1 MLASF
6 ARTHQYPI
14 GEGVPYAERWRAVLA
29 LLLGVSMASLDTAIA
44 NTALPTMARD
54 LQTTDALSVW
64 IVSSY
69 QLAMIAALLPAGA
82 LGEIVGHRRVS
93 MAGLVLFTLSSL
105 ACGLA
110 PSLEW
115 LVAARVVQ
123 GLGAAG
129 MMAVNAAVLRFVYPA
144 GQLGRGVGLN
154 SLVVAVS
161 FAAGPTLASL
171 ILSVASWHWLFLIN
185 VPLGILAVY
194 LGLKSLPVTPLS
206 ARAFD
211 RVAAVLCA
219 CFFALLVFTLNEGA
233 HARTWTDV
241 LISLGLTLAL
251 LLALLRRQ
259 AGDPA
264 PMLAL
269 DLLRRPMFAL
279 SAATGVGSFATQAL
293 AFVSLPFMFQQLGY
307 SQVATGFL
315 ITPWPVAVALV
326 ASAAGRLSDRYPVG
340 LLAGIGLAALC
351 AGMGLLA
358 SMPAHPSVF
367 DIAWRMAL
375 CGAGF
380 GFFQSPNVHAI
391 MTSAPHE
398 RSGGA
403 SSMVGTVRLLGQSTG
418 AALVAA
424 CFNLSTSHGAVTA
437 LWLGMG
443 FAGLAGVASVMRLR
457 Y

>member
-1 MLASF
+1 M
-6 ARTHQYPI
+6 
-14 GEGVPYAERWRAVLA
+14 
-29 LLLGVSMASLDTAIA
+29 
-44 NTALPTMARD
+44 
-54 LQTTDALSVW
+54 
-64 IVSSY
+64 
-69 QLAMIAALLPAGA
+69 
-82 LGEIVGHRRVS
+82 
-93 MAGLVLFTLSSL
+93 
-105 ACGLA
+105 
-110 PSLEW
+110 
-115 LVAARVVQ
+115 
-123 GLGAAG
+123 
-129 MMAVNAAVLRFVYPA
+129 
-144 GQLGRGVGLN
+144 GLN

-185 VPLGILAVY
+185 VPLGILPVY

>member
-1 MLASF
+1 MLFSF
-6 ARTHQYPI
+6 ARTHQHPI

-29 LLLGVSMASLDTAIA
+29 LLLGVGMASLDTAIA

-69 QLAMIAALLPAGA
+69 QLAMIAALLPAGS
-82 LGEIVGHRRVS
+82 LGEIVGHRRVM
-93 MAGLVLFTLSSL
+93 MAGLVLFTVSSL

-110 PSLEW
+110 PSLQW
-115 LVAARVVQ
+115 LVAARVAQ

-129 MMAVNAAVLRFVYPA
+129 VMSVNAAVLRFIYPA

-161 FAAGPTLASL
+161 FAAGPTLASM

-185 VPLGILAVY
+185 VPLGALAVF
-194 LGLKSLPVTPLS
+194 LGLKALPVTPLN

-219 CFFALLVFTLNEGA
+219 GFFAMLVYTLNEGA
-233 HARTWTDV
+233 HARTWGDV
-241 LISLGLTLAL
+241 LISLALTLVL
-251 LLALLRRQ
+251 LLALLKRQ

-279 SAATGVGSFATQAL
+279 SAATGVCSFATQAL

-315 ITPWPVAVALV
+315 ITPWPVALALV

-351 AGMGLLA
+351 AGMALLA
-358 SMPAHPSVF
+358 SLPDHPSVF
-367 DIAWRMAL
+367 DIGWRMVL

-380 GFFQSPNVHAI
+380 GFFQSPNVRAI

-403 SSMVGTVRLLGQSTG
+403 SGMVGTVRLLGQSTG

-424 CFNLSTSHGAVTA
+424 CFNISTEHGAVTA
-437 LWLGMG
+437 LWLGMA
-443 FAGLAGVASVMRLR
+443 FAGLAGLASVMRLR

>member
-1 MLASF
+1 MLFSF
-6 ARTHQYPI
+6 ARTHQHPI
-14 GEGVPYAERWRAVLA
+14 GEGVPHAERWRAVLA
-29 LLLGVSMASLDTAIA
+29 LLLGVCMASLDTAIA

-93 MAGLVLFTLSSL
+93 MAGLVLFTVSSL

-129 MMAVNAAVLRFVYPA
+129 VMAVNAAILRFVYPA

-171 ILSVASWHWLFLIN
+171 ILAVASWHWLFLIN
-185 VPLGILAVY
+185 VPLGFLAFR
-194 LGLKSLPVTPLS
+194 LGLKSLPVTPLND
-206 ARAFD
+206 RAFD

-219 CFFALLVFTLNEGA
+219 CFFALLVYTLNEGA
-233 HARTWTDV
+233 HSRTWTDV
-241 LISLGLTLAL
+241 LVTLAL
-251 LLALLRRQ
+251 TLLFLFLLLRRQ

-279 SAATGVGSFATQAL
+279 SAATGVCAFATQAL

-307 SQVATGFL
+307 TQVATGFL
-315 ITPWPVAVALV
+315 ISPWPVAVALV
-326 ASAAGRLSDRYPVG
+326 ASVAGRLSDRYPVG
-340 LLAGIGLAALC
+340 MLAGIGLAALC

-358 SMPAHPSVF
+358 SMPDHPSAF

-380 GFFQSPNVHAI
+380 SFFQSPNVHAI

-424 CFNLSTSHGAVTA
+424 CFNISTTHGAVTA
-437 LWLGMG
+437 LWLGTA